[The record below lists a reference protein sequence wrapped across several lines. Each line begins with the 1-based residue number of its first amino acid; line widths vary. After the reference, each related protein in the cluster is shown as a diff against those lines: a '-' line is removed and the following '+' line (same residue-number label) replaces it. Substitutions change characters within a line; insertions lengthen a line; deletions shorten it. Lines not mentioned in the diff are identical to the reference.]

1 MNQQKQ
7 KIISKALKHKYL
19 TALTAI
25 ALLMISINVTASE
38 NTDYEITS
46 PFSGVIK
53 HIYIS
58 TGKAVKKGDLLLEFD
73 DSLIVSNLSEAQ
85 STIRLAKLNRAEAK
99 KEFQRAEELYDRTVL
114 SEHELQQAK
123 VLYAKAEAQYA
134 KAENQ
139 LIHAQWDIKHS
150 KLYAGFTGKVSRIYS
165 YPGQYVNNQFSV
177 QPLLQIKSSK

>member
-1 MNQQKQ
+1 MNQQNQ

-19 TALTAI
+19 AGLTAM
-25 ALLMISINVTASE
+25 ALLMVSINVSASE
-38 NTDYEITS
+38 NADFEITS
-46 PFSGVIK
+46 PLSGVVK
-53 HIYIS
+53 HIYVS

-73 DSLIVSNLSEAQ
+73 DALIISNLSEAQ
-85 STIRLAKLNRAEAK
+85 SMIRLAKLNREEAK

-123 VLYAKAEAQYA
+123 VLYAKAQAQYA

-139 LIHAQWDIKHS
+139 LIHAQWYIKHS

>member
-1 MNQQKQ
+1 MNQQNQ

-19 TALTAI
+19 AGLTAM
-25 ALLMISINVTASE
+25 ALLMVSINVSASE
-38 NTDYEITS
+38 NADFEITS
-46 PFSGVIK
+46 PLSGVVK
-53 HIYIS
+53 HIYVS

-73 DSLIVSNLSEAQ
+73 DALIISNLSEAQ
-85 STIRLAKLNRAEAK
+85 SMIRLAKLNREEAK

-123 VLYAKAEAQYA
+123 VLYAKAQAQYA
-134 KAENQ
+134 KADNQ
-139 LIHAQWDIKHS
+139 LIHAQWHIKHI